1 MTSSRSSRSSGNQ
14 PYNIRLNGSGPPPV
28 SKANLNDPAAKLT
41 NKLDN
46 NVNYHQSSPTLPPN
60 IKIVVMGGFGTG
72 KTSLMDQ
79 FTEQHQPD
87 TYRPTKKPYE
97 NEYKCTFTLD
107 ARRVYNLEVTDTE
120 GLDPDSEFPRHLLP
134 QDNRQFAY
142 LIVFSV
148 SHYGSFK
155 LAENML
161 SQLVT
166 SIDYNTEIPIVLVG
180 NKSDIPTKRD
190 AGYRFY
196 TTDKAKT
203 DLKQWNP
210 EQERRHRLAFDF
222 YDSDIH
228 DEYRQVQQEEAWKL
242 ALKYNIKYKEVTA
255 KCYADIVNV
264 FVEVVTQNDKHSNHR
279 RRMEIDNDMREEGK
293 QCDFTSSS
301 PQKRRKYFE
310 TMKLEQEFRMREY
323 QTRLNLGNIDKNEF
337 RSRKKDL
344 EEWVDNL
351 KADFNRMNSISGM
364 SMYPHIRELHL
375 IEGRGVREAAP
386 ATNWIP
392 DETYPPAPPNA
403 YVGRKSKD
411 PSTSSEG
418 RVDILEKFG
427 LSGEINPPKNLTSD
441 DLISKDAKVSSIK
454 FFGNS
459 SKKVIGTAK
468 SMSNTS
474 MNTRSNTS
482 LQVAKH
488 AEKSQSSSGKPV
500 KYSSSTK
507 NSKITASGDS
517 KSPSKSS
524 KSSKSELKS
533 SKLSN
538 CKNNTSSSNTSS
550 SNDRSN
556 NSDSNS
562 NSNSTTLLTSTP
574 RSSPLSSPSKL
585 GNTPAA
591 LLPAP
596 SSSSSKKSKK
606 SKTTSSTKNSRT
618 RTNNSTSSRPSPN
631 GTRRRR
637 SDSQGSFRTFSGV
650 LDMFKN
656 FPERLIGKVS

>member
-87 TYRPTKKPYE
+87 TYRPTKKPHE

-196 TTDKAKT
+196 TTDKAKP

-228 DEYRQVQQEEAWKL
+228 DEYRQVQQEDAWKL

-337 RSRKKDL
+337 RSRKEDL
-344 EEWVDNL
+344 EIWVTNL

-392 DETYPPAPPNA
+392 NEMYPPGPPDT

-427 LSGEINPPKNLTSD
+427 LGGEINPPKNLTSD

-459 SKKVIGTAK
+459 SKK
-468 SMSNTS
+468 S
-474 MNTRSNTS
+474 
-482 LQVAKH
+482 
-488 AEKSQSSSGKPV
+488 
-500 KYSSSTK
+500 Y
-507 NSKITASGDS
+507 
-517 KSPSKSS
+517 
-524 KSSKSELKS
+524 
-533 SKLSN
+533 
-538 CKNNTSSSNTSS
+538 
-550 SNDRSN
+550 
-556 NSDSNS
+556 
-562 NSNSTTLLTSTP
+562 
-574 RSSPLSSPSKL
+574 
-585 GNTPAA
+585 
-591 LLPAP
+591 
-596 SSSSSKKSKK
+596 
-606 SKTTSSTKNSRT
+606 
-618 RTNNSTSSRPSPN
+618 
-631 GTRRRR
+631 
-637 SDSQGSFRTFSGV
+637 
-650 LDMFKN
+650 
-656 FPERLIGKVS
+656 

>member
-1 MTSSRSSRSSGNQ
+1 MTSSRSSRSSGIQ

-28 SKANLNDPAAKLT
+28 SKAHADDPAAKLT

-46 NVNYHQSSPTLPPN
+46 NINYHQSSPTLPPN
-60 IKIVVMGGFGTG
+60 IKIIVMGGFGTG

-87 TYRPTKKPYE
+87 TYRPTKKPHE

-134 QDNRQFAY
+134 QDNRHFAY
-142 LIVFSV
+142 LVVFSV

-161 SQLVT
+161 HQLVT
-166 SIDYNTEIPIVLVG
+166 SIDYNTEIPIILVG
-180 NKSDIPTKRD
+180 NKSDIPTKKD
-190 AGYRFY
+190 EGFRFY

-203 DLKQWNP
+203 ELKQWIP

-255 KCYADIVNV
+255 KCYADVVNV

-279 RRMEIDNDMREEGK
+279 RRMEIDNDLRLDGK
-293 QCDFTSSS
+293 QCDFTSTS

-310 TMKLEQEFRMREY
+310 TMKLELELRMREY
-323 QTRLNLGNIDKNEF
+323 QTRLNLGNIDKNEL
-337 RSRKKDL
+337 RTRKEALDSWMTVL
-344 EEWVDNL
+344 RL
-351 KADFNRMNSISGM
+351 AFNRMNSIYGM
-364 SMYPHIRELHL
+364 MYPHTRELHL
-375 IEGRGVREAAP
+375 IEGRGVREVAP
-386 ATNWIP
+386 NTDWIECE
-392 DETYPPAPPNA
+392 DYPPAVPEP

-418 RVDILEKFG
+418 RVDILEKIG
-427 LSGEINPPKNLTSD
+427 LSGGTNAPKNLTSS
-441 DLISKDAKVSSIK
+441 DLMSRNAKVSNGVK
-454 FFGNS
+454 FFGSS
-459 SKKVIGTAK
+459 SKKLVEAK
-468 SMSNTS
+468 SVGNTS
-474 MNTRSNTS
+474 MSTRSHTS
-482 LQVAKH
+482 SQEAKH
-488 AEKSQSSSGKPV
+488 AEKSHNSSSGKTV
-500 KYSSSTK
+500 KSSSSTK
-507 NSKITASGDS
+507 TSKITASGDS
-517 KSPSKSS
+517 KSSKSS
-524 KSSKSELKS
+524 NNSKFELKS

-538 CKNNTSSSNTSS
+538 CKNNTSNTSS

-574 RSSPLSSPSKL
+574 RSSPLSSPSKA
-585 GNTPAA
+585 GNTPV
-591 LLPAP
+591 LPAAS

-606 SKTTSSTKNSRT
+606 SKNSSSPTKNSRT